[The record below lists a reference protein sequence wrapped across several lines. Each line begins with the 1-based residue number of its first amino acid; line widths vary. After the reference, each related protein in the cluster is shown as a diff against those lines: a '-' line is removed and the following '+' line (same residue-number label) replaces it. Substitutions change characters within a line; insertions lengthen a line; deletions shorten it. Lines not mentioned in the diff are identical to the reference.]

1 MYHTNVNVNFM
12 VEKVEIQIKSGIKI
26 NADTNGKNFI

>member
-12 VEKVEIQIKSGIKI
+12 VEKVIQIKSGIKI
-26 NADTNGKNFI
+26 NVGTNGKDFI